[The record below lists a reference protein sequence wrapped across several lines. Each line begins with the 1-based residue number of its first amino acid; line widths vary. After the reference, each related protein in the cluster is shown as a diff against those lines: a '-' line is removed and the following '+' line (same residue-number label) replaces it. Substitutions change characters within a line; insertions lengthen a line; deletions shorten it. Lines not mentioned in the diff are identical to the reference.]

1 MGAFHFI
8 DRTDLSIES
17 THTEEVDVL
26 ETDLSKVRMAWMDA
40 GPVAAA
46 ALKSLGHDAAVIPGR
61 LNRLMSF
68 VMTMMPRQIAL
79 SLLGS
84 MLSKTMDPA
93 IL

>member
-1 MGAFHFI
+1 MG
-8 DRTDLSIES
+8 
-17 THTEEVDVL
+17 
-26 ETDLSKVRMAWMDA
+26 TDLSKVRMGWMDS

-46 ALKSLGHDAAVIPGR
+46 ALKALGHDSAVIPGR

-68 VMTMMPRQIAL
+68 VMPLMPRQMAL